1 MGKKKHQF
9 INKKSAQKFNV
20 VHRSQRDPLQADE
33 ESSQH
38 VLVPAGGVSDIAS
51 GSSSAQLNQDEQ
63 VKFGIYYD
71 DDYDYLQHLR
81 PRGMGG
87 MFIMSEEP
95 TQFPQL
101 EIKENFTN
109 KVSLPEE
116 VLPSKYDCDIGMLNK
131 GVLPRG
137 P

>member
-20 VHRSQRDPLQADE
+20 VHRSQRDPPQADE

-81 PRGMGG
+81 PRGMSG

-95 TQFPQL
+95 TQFLQL